1 MRPRLGRMAHPVQPM
16 MVSGMLKSAVGALVA
31 MLMFVPGAQA
41 QEKKNAQVV
50 DLPVFAGDGI
60 KIGRVSDVSMADG
73 RVDQIRV
80 STGSAMGFGE
90 RIVTIPQPAFTIKGD
105 MVLIPDLSAEDIQ
118 ALPSDPSE
126 NHGLRH
132 TRHR

>member
-1 MRPRLGRMAHPVQPM
+1 MAHPVQPM

-41 QEKKNAQVV
+41 QEKKAQVV
-50 DLPVFAGDGI
+50 DLPVFAADGI
-60 KIGRVSDVSMADG
+60 KIGRVADVSMTDG
-73 RVDQIRV
+73 RIDQIRV
-80 STGSAMGFGE
+80 LTGATMGFGE
-90 RIVTIPQPAFTIKGD
+90 RIITVPQPAFTIKGD
-105 MVLIPDLSAEDIQ
+105 MVLIPDLSGEDIQ